1 MFSGIIEEIGRI
13 AAISDSG
20 DGRRLKI
27 SAKTV
32 LTDVK
37 LGDSISVSGCCLT
50 VTQFSADSFSVD
62 ATAETLRRT
71 KLGQLKNGDRV
82 NLERALRFSDRLGGH
97 LVSGHVDA
105 LARVASVKDEGF
117 SRIFEFSVSA
127 ELAPYFVE
135 KGSVTIDGI
144 SLTVAALKSVNGNSF
159 NFTIAAIPHTLQ
171 VTTLNDLKPGDEINI
186 EADIIGKYV
195 ARWMDS
201 TRGQNISNINKEGLS
216 ASFLS
221 EHGYT

>member
-1 MFSGIIEEIGRI
+1 MFSGIVEEIGRI
-13 AAISDSG
+13 SAISDSD
-20 DGRRLKI
+20 DGRRMKI
-27 SAKTV
+27 AAKTV
-32 LTDVK
+32 LSDVK

-50 VTQFSADSFSVD
+50 VTQFTADSFSVD
-62 ATAETLRRT
+62 ATTETLRRT
-71 KLGQLKNGDRV
+71 KLGTLKNGDKV

-105 LARVASVKDEGF
+105 LARVSSIKDEGF
-117 SRIFEFSVSA
+117 SRIFEFAVA
-127 ELAPYFVE
+127 ADLAPFFVE

-144 SLTVAALKSVNGNSF
+144 SLTVASLKPVSGSTF
-159 NFTIAAIPHTLQ
+159 AFTIAAIPHTLE
-171 VTTLNDLKPGDEINI
+171 VTTLNDLKAGDAINI

-201 TRGQNISNINKEGLS
+201 TRGQIVNKEGLTTG
-216 ASFLS
+216 FLA